1 MKNTS
6 FTKVYKTIK
15 ETVKGDILSTKIV
28 DGHTFTFIKQGAFI
42 NICYN
47 SISFWIDGG
56 FKWCTLEQAEQA
68 LIHIS
73 QSPDYFSKIDK
84 FCIDSE
90 TLPYKEKEVK
100 ESIPMC
106 KYNVCI
112 NGVVSTKRKK
122 IISTFELDGLE
133 FIQVSDSIVCN
144 GCAVS
149 RIGSKSD
156 FISSYTNFKYTPEKV
171 LAWIEKEYKL

>member
-1 MKNTS
+1 MKTT
-6 FTKVYKTIK
+6 FTKVYPKLREK
-15 ETVKGDILSTKIV
+15 SNGDLLSTKIV
-28 DGHTFTFIKQGAFI
+28 DGHTFIFIKQGAFI

-47 SISFWIDGG
+47 GISFWIDGG

-73 QSPDYFSKIDK
+73 QSTDYFSKIDK

-90 TLPYKEKEVK
+90 MLPYKEKAVK
-100 ESIPMC
+100 EPIPMC
-106 KYNVCI
+106 KYKVCI

-133 FIQVSDSIVCN
+133 FIEVANGEIVLNGYSIQ
-144 GCAVS
+144 G
-149 RIGSKSD
+149 RGTKD
-156 FISSYTNFKYTPEKV
+156 GFIYGYETYKYTPEKV

>member
-1 MKNTS
+1 MKTT
-6 FTKVYKTIK
+6 FTKVYPKLREK
-15 ETVKGDILSTKIV
+15 VKGDLVSTKIV

-47 SISFWIDGG
+47 GISFWTDGG

-73 QSPDYFSKIDK
+73 QSPEYFSKIDK
-84 FCIDSE
+84 FCIDS
-90 TLPYKEKEVK
+90 TMLPYKEKEVK
-100 ESIPMC
+100 ESVPMC
-106 KYNVCI
+106 KYKVCL

-122 IISTFELDGLE
+122 IISAFELDGLSFTE
-133 FIQVSDSIVCN
+133 VVDSIIYD
-144 GCAVS
+144 GYAVS
-149 RIGSKSD
+149 RGSKD
-156 FISSYTNFKYTPEKV
+156 GFIYGYETYKYTPEKV

>member
-1 MKNTS
+1 MKTT
-6 FTKVYKTIK
+6 FTKVYPKLREK
-15 ETVKGDILSTKIV
+15 VKGDLLSTKIV

-47 SISFWIDGG
+47 GISFWIDGG

-73 QSPDYFSKIDK
+73 QSPDYFGNIDK
-84 FCIDSE
+84 FCINSQM
-90 TLPYKEKEVK
+90 LPYKEKVVK

-106 KYNVCI
+106 KYNVSI

-133 FIQVSDSIVCN
+133 FVEVSDSIICN